1 VSTAC
6 LELIEKKQMEVRNKS
21 TIYKGTMYEGRQI
34 TVLPMVFLEPGTVLS
49 IELTYELEGVHE
61 GGV

>member
-1 VSTAC
+1 
-6 LELIEKKQMEVRNKS
+6 MEVRNKS